1 MQPHVSRRE
10 RAGSSLPR
18 SFGRGCCRRRRKQCR
33 VGARRTRAHAGLME
47 MTYRRCEADGYL
59 DGRRFA
65 ASREYV
71 GSTVVLVEL
80 LLLLFTRAC
89 LSLPGAEIVVLLVVS
104 ERMSN
109 RIFTSGSRHHERA
122 STDDEQPEYCIK
134 PCSTMRANSQPEGHQ
149 ARPTSTNMTSAS
161 REPTPKLIVD
171 GGWRTNLI

>member
-1 MQPHVSRRE
+1 MLAKGGGEDERATSARGRDLAMQPHVSRRE

-18 SFGRGCCRRRRKQCR
+18 SVGRGCCRRRRKQCR
-33 VGARRTRAHAGLME
+33 VGARRTRAHAGLMDAKE

-89 LSLPGAEIVVLLVVS
+89 LSLPGAEIVVILVVS

-109 RIFTSGSRHHERA
+109 RSSRPAVAITSGPQS
-122 STDDEQPEYCIK
+122 
-134 PCSTMRANSQPEGHQ
+134 
-149 ARPTSTNMTSAS
+149 MTSSQNIVSNPARRGGRIRS
-161 REPTPKLIVD
+161 QKATKLD
-171 GGWRTNLI
+171 QP